1 MTLLLTSTIKASL
14 ILLFAL
20 GATALLRKRSA
31 AIRHLVLASAVVCA
45 AALPAVEWAVPSWH
59 LRLGTSSSMR
69 VDQRAGP
76 PTAETRPQET
86 SGATV
91 GHAGFASGRPLIA
104 GDLPA
109 ALWIAGVGI
118 SLFVLLVGL
127 GRLAWIAS
135 RAQRVATGPW
145 TELARE
151 ISGRYSLRRP
161 VLLLQSDHPTM
172 LVTWGL
178 VRPRVILPRS
188 ARDWPADRARVVI
201 CHELAHILRGDWAIQ
216 MAAEI
221 LRSVYWFNPL
231 AWIACRRLRQDSE
244 RACDDAV
251 LNLGIDPSEYATHLL
266 DLARAFGS
274 NRRIWLPAP
283 EMARRSSL
291 EGRIRA
297 MLNARINRQPITRSA
312 GLLAIAAISAVTVS
326 IAAAQTFATLSGS
339 VVDPTNG
346 VLPEVTL
353 VLTNVES
360 RAKHEVRTDRTG
372 HFEFVGLPRGEYALE
387 AQLPGFAVL
396 RGTVTLAGQNLQR
409 DITLQVGSLQE
420 TITVVGGP
428 PQTEAPRPR
437 DSARRV
443 DEFREKRRQQFELQ
457 CRNTP
462 AGGALGGNIGGNLR
476 APVKLKDVKPQYPQH
491 LQDANIAGLVLLEGR
506 IGTDGSF
513 KELRVATSAHP
524 DLDAAALDAV
534 RQWQFDETILNCVP
548 VEVPMNIAVTFKM
561 K

>member
-14 ILLFAL
+14 VLLFAL
-20 GATALLRKRSA
+20 GAAALLRKRSA
-31 AIRHLVLASAVVCA
+31 AIRHLVLAAAVVCA
-45 AALPAVEWAVPSWH
+45 AALPAVEWVVPSWH
-59 LRLGTSSSMR
+59 LRLGTSSALR
-69 VDQRAGP
+69 VEPRPEP
-76 PTAETRPQET
+76 PSVETRLREA
-86 SGATV
+86 SGATA
-91 GHAGFASGRPLIA
+91 GQAGFASVRPLLD
-104 GDLPA
+104 GNLPG
-109 ALWIAGVGI
+109 ALWIAGVAI
-118 SLFVLLVGL
+118 SLFVLLAGL

-135 RAQRVATGPW
+135 RAQRVAQGLW

-151 ISGRYSLRRP
+151 ISAEYSLRRP
-161 VLLLQSDHPTM
+161 VVILQSDHATM

-188 ARDWPADRARVVI
+188 ARDWPEDRARVVI

-231 AWIACRRLRQDSE
+231 VWIACRRLRQDSE

-251 LNLGIDPSEYATHLL
+251 LNLGIEASEYATHLL

-274 NRRIWLPAP
+274 NRRMWLPAP
-283 EMARRSSL
+283 EMARPSSL

-312 GLLAIAAISAVTVS
+312 GLLAIAAIAAVTVS

-360 RAKHEVRTDRTG
+360 RAKHEVRSDRTG
-372 HFEFVGLPRGEYALE
+372 HFEFVGLPRGNYALE
-387 AQLPGFAVL
+387 AQLLGFATL
-396 RGTVTLAGQNLQR
+396 RGTVNVTGQNMQR
-409 DITLQVGSLQE
+409 DMTLQVGSLQE
-420 TITVVGGP
+420 TITIVGGP

-437 DSARRV
+437 DSARRLE
-443 DEFREKRRQQFELQ
+443 EFREKRRQQFEQQ
-457 CRNTP
+457 CRNTL
-462 AGGALGGNIGGNLR
+462 AGGAVGGNLR
-476 APVKLKDVKPQYPQH
+476 PPAKLRDVKPLYPQ
-491 LQDANIAGLVLLEGR
+491 
-506 IGTDGSF
+506 
-513 KELRVATSAHP
+513 
-524 DLDAAALDAV
+524 
-534 RQWQFDETILNCVP
+534 
-548 VEVPMNIAVTFKM
+548 
-561 K
+561 